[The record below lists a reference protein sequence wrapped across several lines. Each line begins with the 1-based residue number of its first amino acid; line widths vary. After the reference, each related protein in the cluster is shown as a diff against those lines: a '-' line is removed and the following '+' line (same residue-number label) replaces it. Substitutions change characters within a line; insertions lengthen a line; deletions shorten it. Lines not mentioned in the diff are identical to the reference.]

1 MPLLG
6 YLHGAVRVVISE
18 VPRYANSTRFVTLK
32 RHFALSEIIDS
43 FSQKFAKKKLI

>member
-18 VPRYANSTRFVTLK
+18 VPRYANSTRFETFK
-32 RHFALSEIIDS
+32 GHFALSEIIDS
-43 FSQKFAKKKLI
+43 LARSL